1 MNEQLQQYAR
11 QNLKDGLAQLPE
23 EWQRRFGLMYARD
36 NGRRSVEDAEAM
48 LINEVVDAMP
58 ADKLDWAMQQ
68 VQNSIDKLAKAG
80 AA

>member
-11 QNLKDGLAQLPE
+11 QSLKDGLEQLPE
-23 EWQRRFGLMYARD
+23 AWQRRFKLIYARD
-36 NGRRSVEDAEAM
+36 GGRRSVEDAEAM
-48 LINEVVDAMP
+48 PINDVVDTMP
-58 ADKLDWAMQQ
+58 DDKLDWAMQQ

>member
-23 EWQRRFGLMYARD
+23 EWQRRFKLMYARD

-58 ADKLDWAMQQ
+58 ADKLDWAMER
-68 VQNSIDKLAKAG
+68 VQNSIDKIAKAG